1 MTSEMRFGEK
11 VKSGHAAWLRELV
24 PHRLAYDAQCKSR
37 DHLFADTTNCFDI
50 AKQFSR
56 TTFGVDQPLSAKIHM
71 NDGEVS
77 IRTDRLQGEVV
88 ARKARRSCH
97 RKGNRR

>member
-11 VKSGHAAWLRELV
+11 VKSGNAAGLRELV
-24 PHRLAYDAQCKSR
+24 PYRLAYYTQCKSR

-56 TTFGVDQPLSAKIHM
+56 TTLGVDQPLSAKIHM

-77 IRTDRLQGEVV
+77 IRTVTGYKVRLLRASLELKE
-88 ARKARRSCH
+88 AHHCLR
-97 RKGNRR
+97 